1 MKETKIHNYNISY
14 EDDKRSLEEGA
25 RYLQGLDDKEVRT
38 LCEAAKRDTRHN
50 LAYFEDKYKTNFELK
65 YLGRDKYEL
74 RKRTY

>member
-1 MKETKIHNYNISY
+1 MKEIKIHSYDISY
-14 EDDKRSLEEGA
+14 EEGKRSSEEGV
-25 RYLQGLDDKEVRT
+25 RYLQGLDDQEVRT